1 LTRRLCWSGAPSFA
15 TAWAESRGPPMGA
28 WGLGSDENDT
38 TYDSVGFGIFERLQG
53 VALTEEGK
61 VSLTAEL
68 QAERPA
74 ALNEPGV
81 VVLLIKLGCT
91 LDQDTIR
98 AAVTALDAELIS
110 DANSS
115 GWSDVEG
122 RKAVVRH
129 EILLLEAALK
139 SGNKLPGDPIG
150 ARGITTGGT
159 QPDAHLKHTRED
171 ESSDDSDSDP
181 DDGPESDN
189 SGEYGYSAEE
199 KLTTHLR
206 FRVGDRVEAKRQ
218 SPLGPVWFSTGRV
231 TACFQLIEQGD
242 AFGDTMIGRF
252 SAYAIEL
259 DCDDSKVWAPR
270 DHDRYVRKGSSEK
283 PAPAAL
289 REEAMSLGYD
299 VSDMDDVE
307 VPPHTPWYAPLR
319 FTVGQKVLANG
330 QTGTITQQWYREERS
345 SRRALP
351 PGRLVC
357 VSDLAG

>member
-1 LTRRLCWSGAPSFA
+1 MEGDYFGEKALIERERERADRLERERERERIERERAAERERVDRLDRAADRERVERRA
-15 TAWAESRGPPMGA
+15 AERIKIC
-28 WGLGSDENDT
+28 LGSAAMPDPSELLP
-38 TYDSVGFGIFERLQG
+38 GF
-53 VALTEEGK
+53 A
-61 VSLTAEL
+61 
-68 QAERPA
+68 
-74 ALNEPGV
+74 
-81 VVLLIKLGCT
+81 
-91 LDQDTIR
+91 
-98 AAVTALDAELIS
+98 S
-110 DANSS
+110 DASN
-115 GWSDVEG
+115 WDCQ
-122 RKAVVRH
+122 
-129 EILLLEAALK
+129 
-139 SGNKLPGDPIG
+139 N
-150 ARGITTGGT
+150 
-159 QPDAHLKHTRED
+159 D
-171 ESSDDSDSDP
+171 ESSDDSDP

-330 QTGTITQQWYREERS
+330 QTGTITQQWYREER
-345 SRRALP
+345 
-351 PGRLVC
+351 LVC